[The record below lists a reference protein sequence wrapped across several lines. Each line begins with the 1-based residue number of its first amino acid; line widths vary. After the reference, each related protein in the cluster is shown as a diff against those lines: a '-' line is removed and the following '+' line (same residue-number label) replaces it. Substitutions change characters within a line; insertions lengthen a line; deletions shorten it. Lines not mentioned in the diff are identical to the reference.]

1 MPLDYEAHDEAK
13 LDKAQ
18 TQKKQK
24 YIFETALMR
33 NQESGDDRK
42 PQLRSSSVQSRT
54 KAKAFSRG
62 IN

>member
-1 MPLDYEAHDEAK
+1 MPLDYEAHDEAE

-24 YIFETALMR
+24 YIFETALIR

-42 PQLRSSSVQSRT
+42 LQLLRLAQ
-54 KAKAFSRG
+54 AKVFREG